1 MSPPL
6 RGQVY
11 RVDLGHGGKPWLV
24 VSNNRRNAALMTVIG
39 ARVTTTDRNAALP
52 TVVPLGAADPLVG
65 FVLCDDLVPL
75 YRDEL
80 TAPLGALAAETMRRV
95 SAGLRVA
102 LP

>member
-1 MSPPL
+1 MTPPL
-6 RGQVY
+6 RGQVF

-24 VSNNRRNAALMTVIG
+24 VSNDRRNAALDTVIA
-39 ARVTTTDRNAALP
+39 ARVTSTDRNARLP
-52 TVVPLGAADPLVG
+52 TVVPLAPDDPLAG

-80 TAPLGALAAETMRRV
+80 STDLGGLTAGTMRRV
-95 SAGLRVA
+95 SAALRVA